1 MMRISLF
8 VIVFSLVGCVD
19 ELDVTTERVLQVLV
33 VEGSIDTNPGPHYV
47 SLSKSA
53 KFGSIFEDFSKKV
66 NGALVRIR
74 DEKGNQVILDEVDSG
89 VYATS
94 PSFQAKVGSEYTL
107 IVESNTERYIS
118 IPEKVM
124 PVAPIQSLRLEPKKL
139 ASLSDVVFEVGVEV
153 YVDFQDPGD
162 EQNFY
167 LIENIGIHVVHT
179 SPERFELKV
188 PGGFIPYPKDCC
200 AECWVTEMAGDP
212 TVRITSDD
220 RFNGNEASELAAFI
234 VDDGK
239 RYTDKYLVKILQH
252 SLTKEAFRF
261 FQVLESQL
269 SITGELFDPP
279 PATLRGNVI
288 NVIEPTSLVIGY
300 FYATDVSID
309 SVFIDNALVEES
321 LKIPF
326 DYPDDCREL
335 PHLNIGNLKTIVK
348 SSSQRPLF
356 W

>member
-1 MMRISLF
+1 MKRILF
-8 VIVFSLVGCVD
+8 FLILFSLIGCID
-19 ELDVTTERVLQVLV
+19 ELNISTERVLRVLV
-33 VEGSIDTNPGPHYV
+33 VEGNITTDPGPHYIR
-47 SLSKSA
+47 LSKSA
-53 KFGSIFEDFSKKV
+53 KYGSIFDDFSKMV

-94 PSFQAKVGSEYTL
+94 PSFRAKVGSEYTL
-107 IVESNTERYIS
+107 IVESNTEQYIS
-118 IPEKVM
+118 TPEKVL
-124 PVAPIQSLRLEPKKL
+124 PVAPIKSLRIESKKL
-139 ASLSDVVFEVGVEV
+139 ASLSDVVFDIGVEV
-153 YVDFQDPGD
+153 YVDFQDPSD

-167 LIENIGIHVVHT
+167 LFENGGTHVVNT
-179 SPERFELKV
+179 SPLDFELKI
-188 PGGFIPYPKDCC
+188 PGGFIPAPKDCC
-200 AECWVTEMAGDP
+200 DVCWVTEKAGDP
-212 TVRITSDD
+212 QVRITSDD
-220 RFNGNEASELAAFI
+220 LFNGNETSQLAAFI

-239 RYTDKYLVKILQH
+239 RYTDKYLVKILQR

-269 SITGELFDPP
+269 SISGDLFDPP

-288 NVIEPTSLVIGY
+288 NVVDPQSPVIGY
-300 FYATDVSID
+300 FFASDVSID
-309 SVFIDNALVEES
+309 SAFIDNALVEGT

-335 PHLNIGNLKTIVK
+335 PKLNIGNLKTIVK
-348 SSSQRPLF
+348 SSSQRPSF